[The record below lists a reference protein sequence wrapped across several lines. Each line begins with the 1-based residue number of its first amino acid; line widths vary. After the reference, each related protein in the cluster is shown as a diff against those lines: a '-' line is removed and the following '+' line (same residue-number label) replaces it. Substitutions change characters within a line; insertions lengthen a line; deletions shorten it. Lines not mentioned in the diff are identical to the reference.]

1 MAGSVKSVFIR
12 FLLVIAVLSAIAVV
26 ILEVRPQT
34 SPGQL
39 YIEPLD
45 KPLAEPK
52 IVVDKSKRLAEP
64 KIVVDKG
71 KRRLFLC
78 SDSRIVRSYHIALGF
93 QPTGDKVKEGDGR
106 TPEGR
111 YYVCVKNPKSQYYL
125 SLGLSY
131 PNIQDAERGLR
142 EGLIN
147 YEQYDR
153 IAEAIREGRQPPWHT
168 PLGGEI
174 FIHGDGS
181 KRDWTLGCIALHNN
195 DMQELYDA
203 VSVGTPV
210 LIQAGTVRARGHT
223 SVDTR

>member
-1 MAGSVKSVFIR
+1 M
-12 FLLVIAVLSAIAVV
+12 IAVLSAIAVIV
-26 ILEVRPQT
+26 FRARPQI

-39 YIEPLD
+39 YSKPLD

-52 IVVDKSKRLAEP
+52 IVVDKSKRLVEP
-64 KIVVDKG
+64 KIVVDKS
-71 KRRLFLC
+71 KRRLFLY
-78 SDSRIVRSYHIALGF
+78 SDSKIVRSYRIVLGF
-93 QPTGDKVKEGDGR
+93 QPTGDKVEEGDGR

-142 EGLIN
+142 GGLISRQ
-147 YEQYDR
+147 QYRR
-153 IAEAIREGRQPPWHT
+153 IAEAISQGRQPPWHT

-181 KRDWTLGCIALHNN
+181 KRDWTLGCIALNN
-195 DMQELYDA
+195 DDMRELYDV

-210 LIQAGTVRARGHT
+210 LIQASTMRARGHT
-223 SVDTR
+223 SVDAR

>member
-1 MAGSVKSVFIR
+1 MAGSSRSVFLR
-12 FLLVIAVLSAIAVV
+12 FLLVIAVLSAIAVTV
-26 ILEVRPQT
+26 FKIRPQA

-45 KPLAEPK
+45 TPLVEPK
-52 IVVDKSKRLAEP
+52 IVVDKSKR
-64 KIVVDKG
+64 
-71 KRRLFLC
+71 RLFLC
-78 SDSRIVRSYHIALGF
+78 SDSKIVRSYHIVLGF
-93 QPTGDKVKEGDGR
+93 QPIGDKVKEGDGR

-142 EGLIN
+142 EGRISR
-147 YEQYDR
+147 EQYDR
-153 IAEAIREGRQPPWHT
+153 IAEAISEGSSPPWHT

-181 KRDWTLGCIALHNN
+181 KRDWTLGCIALHND

-203 VSVGTPV
+203 VPVGTPV
-210 LIQAGTVRARGHT
+210 LIQAGTMKLRGRAT
-223 SVDTR
+223 VDAR

>member
-1 MAGSVKSVFIR
+1 
-12 FLLVIAVLSAIAVV
+12 
-26 ILEVRPQT
+26 
-34 SPGQL
+34 L
-39 YIEPLD
+39 YIERLDTPLV
-45 KPLAEPK
+45 EPK
-52 IVVDKSKRLAEP
+52 IVVDKSKR
-64 KIVVDKG
+64 
-71 KRRLFLC
+71 RLFLC
-78 SDSRIVRSYHIALGF
+78 SDSKIVRSYHIALGF
-93 QPTGDKVKEGDGR
+93 QPIGDKVQEGDGR

-111 YYVCVKNPKSQYYL
+111 YYICVKNPKSQYYL

-142 EGLIN
+142 EGLIS

-153 IAEAIREGRQPPWHT
+153 IAQAISEGRSPPWHT

-203 VSVGTPV
+203 VPVGTPV
-210 LIQAGTVRARGHT
+210 LIQAGTMRTRGH
-223 SVDTR
+223 VDAP